1 MVFRLKNKYYFFR
14 KFNSYL
20 IHKNYYLASLYKCIF
35 SKKDKKSQSFFRF
48 LNSFKI
54 NSSLILT
61 SDLNSLKSSLILKIQ
76 IVSEKSQPR
85 IKSSKLG
92 EPTIFSRINNN
103 TIKVNKIIPT
113 AITSRN
119 LLFIHPPN
127 NFKERK
133 YKITPTIDASAS
145 VGSQLILKYR
155 LKIRPEITKA
165 ITPTANALSSFET
178 TNNISNLVYK
188 IFNF

>member
-20 IHKNYYLASLYKCIF
+20 IHKNYYLATLYKCIF

-48 LNSFKI
+48 LNSFQI

-61 SDLNSLKSSLILKIQ
+61 SDLNSLKSSLILKTQ
-76 IVSEKSQPR
+76 IVSERSQPR

-92 EPTIFSRINNN
+92 EPTIFSHINSN

-133 YKITPTIDASAS
+133 YKMTPTIDASAS
-145 VGSQLILKYR
+145 VGNQLILKYR

-178 TNNISNLVYK
+178 MNNISNLVYK
-188 IFNF
+188 IFSF